1 MIRRPPRSTRTDT
14 LFPYTTLFRSVR
26 NVRMPGLALTHLLG
40 TAMVVADVRHAVD
53 DLFAVELQHDAE
65 RTMRGRMIGAE
76 IEEHEVLVVGALLHA
91 PIFGLEQQRFL
102 IEILAHLIEHERI
115 EQIGRAHV

>member
-1 MIRRPPRSTRTDT
+1 
-14 LFPYTTLFRSVR
+14 
-26 NVRMPGLALTHLLG
+26 MPGLAFTHLLG

-102 IEILAHLIEHERI
+102 IERSEEHTSELQSLMRI
-115 EQIGRAHV
+115 SYAVFCLKKKTTKRTHTFRASYT